1 MELLQ
6 ALYEMADRPIKEEHL
21 QLMLAGDASM
31 QGDDEV
37 EFTLRLAFEQVPAQ
51 VAGHLQRHPRV
62 RLRELA
68 EDRRQ
73 QRGHVLVRRAQPHA
87 AGHPRSVQARHRLV
101 VEREHPARIAGEGD
115 AFGGEL
121 DAVGAALEERGIE
134 HLLQAPHLQADRGL
148 RPPDRVAGAREAAQV
163 DGLEESAEELR
174 RQIQHGIRLICEIN
188 YFI

>member
-1 MELLQ
+1 M
-6 ALYEMADRPIKEEHL
+6 ALASEARWAISSIDCPRP
-21 QLMLAGDASM
+21 
-31 QGDDEV
+31 
-37 EFTLRLAFEQVPAQ
+37 P
-51 VAGHLQRHPRV
+51 
-62 RLRELA
+62 
-68 EDRRQ
+68 
-73 QRGHVLVRRAQPHA
+73 
-87 AGHPRSVQARHRLV
+87 RHRLV